1 MERLH
6 QDQIE
11 STITQSSS
19 LLEIQEEVNTLVK
32 RTQIDKSVDELM
44 DQYKGKEHELV
55 DVLRR
60 YQLDMGGKR
69 AEVEDLAARTN
80 PGKGVNE
87 LMYQYRGREDELISN
102 LKRLQQDQE
111 HSTINPSSSLLEIRA
126 EVESFVERTNPGKS
140 VDDLMYEYRGR
151 ELELVSYLQRY
162 ELHKGGN
169 LEGKLAEVTSLI
181 EKTNPGKSV
190 GELMYQYYY

>member
-69 AEVEDLAARTN
+69 AEVEDLAAHTN
-80 PGKGVNE
+80 PGKGVDE

-102 LKRLQQDQE
+102 LN
-111 HSTINPSSSLLEIRA
+111 INTTTSDLEEVRA
-126 EVESFVERTNPGKS
+126 EVESVIELTNPGKS
-140 VDDLMYEYRGR
+140 VDELMEQYRDR
-151 ELELVSYLQRY
+151 EDE
-162 ELHKGGN
+162 
-169 LEGKLAEVTSLI
+169 LI
-181 EKTNPGKSV
+181 ENLRRLQDQSTDTSR
-190 GELMYQYYY
+190 